1 MGPLFQNGLKRSR
14 TLNKI
19 ASKSGLKSSNIEKRG
34 FSTKNDLGL
43 STKVLVQRVSTYKAQ
58 NAYVSGS
65 NLPL

>member
-1 MGPLFQNGLKRSR
+1 MAERGESSR

-19 ASKSGLKSSNIEKRG
+19 DSKSGLKSSNIEKRS
-34 FSTKNDLGL
+34 FSTKNDV
-43 STKVLVQRVSTYKAQ
+43 VLTYKAQ

>member
-1 MGPLFQNGLKRSR
+1 MGPLFQNGLRGGSSR

-34 FSTKNDLGL
+34 LSTKND
-43 STKVLVQRVSTYKAQ
+43 VVPTYKAQ

-65 NLPL
+65 NRPL